1 MCGQGGGEAGG
12 EAGLVVPGGAARGHG
27 LTGGPAVPPPRRTG
41 AFLQGVFAQSEG
53 LQQHRESSEVWRR
66 WAGDH

>member
-27 LTGGPAVPPPRRTG
+27 LTGGPAVPPPHRTE
-41 AFLQGVFAQSEG
+41 AFLQAVFAQSEG
-53 LQQHRESSEVWRR
+53 LQAAQGEQ
-66 WAGDH
+66 